1 MDLETRLATAVD
13 PQQRI
18 SLLNQLAEALRGK
31 DIQQA
36 IQLAQ
41 QASQLSLQ
49 GVFVDRSYLR
59 GLATSQY
66 QLGQFLRE
74 VNRYDQAIQHLL
86 EAQRLFEQVGTPL
99 EKSKALNL
107 LGLNYLS
114 LSAYAESLEY
124 FLGAL
129 KIFHELGE
137 KNQEAEVL
145 NNIGQL
151 YLFLADY
158 QKATSYLFRSLDS
171 ARLTVHK
178 RCEADA
184 LNNLCSA
191 FCALNEY
198 HKAIDF
204 GLRSA
209 SIYQEIGC
217 LTGQVG
223 VLNSVGDAYLS
234 MRDFAQAL
242 AFFTLAQEVAE
253 KIDYKVELARAW
265 QKISDVY
272 LQVNKLNQALNFASR
287 ALITARKIG
296 DKKQQYECYQK
307 LALIYKKQNDFEKA
321 LAHFEYFVAIR
332 QEVFNEESDSRLKR
346 LEVIHQLERIRKDA
360 EISHLRNAA
369 LQQEIEERK
378 KAETQL
384 RDLATS
390 DPLTGLF
397 NRRQFFA
404 LADRELVR
412 SRFMGYS
419 LAVILMDLDYFKQI
433 NDTHGHLVGDKVL
446 MAVAHNIGA
455 IIRETDLACRYGG
468 DEFILLLPETELLAA
483 KKVADRLRRS
493 IIVHTVPTERGPIS
507 VKASLGVVGVS
518 GKIETTL
525 EDLLSRA
532 DQALYKAKES
542 GRNRVV
548 IAA

>member
-1 MDLETRLATAVD
+1 MDLETRLAAATD
-13 PQQRI
+13 PKQRI
-18 SLLNQLAEALRGK
+18 DLLNQLADALRGK

-36 IQLAQ
+36 IELTQ

-49 GVFVDRSYLR
+49 GAFIDRTYLR
-59 GLATSQY
+59 GLAVSQF

-74 VNRYDQAIQHLL
+74 VNRFDQAIQHLL

-99 EKSKALNL
+99 EKSKVLNL

-114 LSAYAESLEY
+114 LSAFAESLEY
-124 FLGAL
+124 FLSAL

-145 NNIGQL
+145 NNIGSL

-171 ARLTVHK
+171 AKVTNHK

-191 FCALNEY
+191 YCSLNDY
-198 HKAIDF
+198 QKAIDF

-209 SIYQEIGC
+209 SIFQEIGC
-217 LTGQVG
+217 LTGQVE

-242 AFFTLAQEVAE
+242 AFFQLAQDVSE
-253 KIDYKVELARAW
+253 KIDHKVELARAW
-265 QKISDVY
+265 QKMSDVY
-272 LQVNKLNQALNFASR
+272 LQLNRLDLALNFASR
-287 ALITARKIG
+287 ALITTRKIG

-321 LAHFEYFVAIR
+321 LAHFEQFVAIR

-360 EISHLRNAA
+360 EISHLRNVA

-378 KAETQL
+378 RAETQL

-397 NRRQFFA
+397 NRRHFFS
-404 LADRELVR
+404 LAERELVR
-412 SRFMGYS
+412 SRFLGTSM
-419 LAVILMDLDYFKQI
+419 AVILMDLDHFKLI

-446 MAVAHNIGA
+446 MAVAHNIEA
-455 IIRETDLACRYGG
+455 IIRDTDLACRYGG

-493 IIVHTVPTERGPIS
+493 ILVHPVHSERGSIS
-507 VKASLGVVGVS
+507 IKASLGVVGIS
-518 GKIETTL
+518 GKNELTL
-525 EDLLSRA
+525 EDLLAQA
-532 DQALYKAKES
+532 DRALYQAKES
-542 GRNRVV
+542 GRNRVI
-548 IAA
+548 IAS

>member
-1 MDLETRLATAVD
+1 MWSLPPGVEAQIRHRVGAQAQEPPRPPSATLCVEAQPIVVRLSVRIHSHPIAVQVD
-13 PQQRI
+13 PVRLDDPLVLRVQQV
-18 SLLNQLAEALRGK
+18 A
-31 DIQQA
+31 
-36 IQLAQ
+36 
-41 QASQLSLQ
+41 
-49 GVFVDRSYLR
+49 RSR
-59 GLATSQY
+59 VRT
-66 QLGQFLRE
+66 
-74 VNRYDQAIQHLL
+74 
-86 EAQRLFEQVGTPL
+86 QV
-99 EKSKALNL
+99 E
-107 LGLNYLS
+107 
-114 LSAYAESLEY
+114 
-124 FLGAL
+124 
-129 KIFHELGE
+129 H
-137 KNQEAEVL
+137 
-145 NNIGQL
+145 
-151 YLFLADY
+151 
-158 QKATSYLFRSLDS
+158 
-171 ARLTVHK
+171 
-178 RCEADA
+178 
-184 LNNLCSA
+184 
-191 FCALNEY
+191 
-198 HKAIDF
+198 
-204 GLRSA
+204 
-209 SIYQEIGC
+209 
-217 LTGQVG
+217 
-223 VLNSVGDAYLS
+223 
-234 MRDFAQAL
+234 
-242 AFFTLAQEVAE
+242 
-253 KIDYKVELARAW
+253 VELEPERAAAAPPR
-265 QKISDVY
+265 D
-272 LQVNKLNQALNFASR
+272 
-287 ALITARKIG
+287 
-296 DKKQQYECYQK
+296 
-307 LALIYKKQNDFEKA
+307 
-321 LAHFEYFVAIR
+321 AIR

-419 LAVILMDLDYFKQI
+419 LAVILMDLDSFKQI

-507 VKASLGVVGVS
+507 VKASLGVVGVT

-532 DQALYKAKES
+532 DQALYKANENR
-542 GRNRVV
+542 RNRVV